1 MLWKL
6 DALQSF
12 IRDLRW
18 PEEVFAEHLDN
29 RLKIMAADM
38 IEAAAKRTLKAFETW
53 LKKGSKG
60 TDYII
65 HSEVCVMVNVITD
78 CKNKA
83 LHLCALD
90 SGENILL
97 SVLESVLSKLA
108 RYDEG
113 TFFSSIL
120 SLTKP
125 VNEIG
130 KAYVDFMR
138 GNLEQLRQRLA
149 DELLT
154 LNIFEQWYTGQTK
167 LICDWLTERLD
178 LSLHPYQLTC
188 IMTINK
194 YCLLFFFSL
203 SLFQL
208 LGGIFPSSHLTLLIS
223 NSCYSL
229 VICILSSY
237 LFFFSCSF
245 SPLFFSSLISFSSP
259 LSLFLLFPFLSLF
272 FFSSFSLPS
281 ISFPISFFLLLFLSS
296 FYFLSYL
303 FFFPLP
309 LFLSLLFLHPSSSL
323 FSYFHFFFTLPPDS
337 FPTSSLSSLFLF
349 SSFTFL
355 FSSLILLSSP
365 FSFLSSSVHFSFF
378 PGSLFF
384 LLLSLFSLFP
394 CILSSFTFLSPHS
407 TFFLCSPF
415 SLSLSLLSFCLLF
428 VVFFSTFL
436 FSSFY

>member
-1 MLWKL
+1 MDAALEMQAPDTWDSFPLFQLLNDYLRNDDNLCNGKFHQHLRDVFAPQVVRYVDLMESSIAQSIHKGFEKERWDAQGNGCATSEDMLWKL

-53 LKKGSKG
+53 LKKSGKG
-60 TDYII
+60 TDYIV
-65 HSEVCVMVNVITD
+65 HSEVCVMINVITD

-90 SGENILL
+90 SGENIHQYHTKIDEFLEKVQVQMGKCLVEKLL

-125 VNEIG
+125 VNELG

-188 IMTINK
+188 IMNINK
-194 YCLLFFFSL
+194 KYYSDFEL
-203 SLFQL
+203 Q
-208 LGGIFPSSHLTLLIS
+208 GVPETTL
-223 NSCYSL
+223 NSKTYQT
-229 VICILSSY
+229 ICSRLQVEEATQSVTQSESG
-237 LFFFSCSF
+237 LRGRFM
-245 SPLFFSSLISFSSP
+245 
-259 LSLFLLFPFLSLF
+259 
-272 FFSSFSLPS
+272 
-281 ISFPISFFLLLFLSS
+281 
-296 FYFLSYL
+296 
-303 FFFPLP
+303 
-309 LFLSLLFLHPSSSL
+309 
-323 FSYFHFFFTLPPDS
+323 
-337 FPTSSLSSLFLF
+337 TSGEEESD
-349 SSFTFL
+349 
-355 FSSLILLSSP
+355 
-365 FSFLSSSVHFSFF
+365 
-378 PGSLFF
+378 
-384 LLLSLFSLFP
+384 
-394 CILSSFTFLSPHS
+394 
-407 TFFLCSPF
+407 
-415 SLSLSLLSFCLLF
+415 
-428 VVFFSTFL
+428 
-436 FSSFY
+436 